1 MSDTGLKYVTSAADN
16 ATVGTRTWSTVSNI
30 IGNNTNDA
38 TAASVTGAIGNLTS
52 HYLIGTFTTGLSAGD
67 TITGIVGAF
76 RRLCTD
82 DNSDGPMQTNSVK
95 WYNGSSFGTELATP
109 FVDDFPLSG
118 AWSGNFGTSS
128 TTGGLTL
135 TGASTIAMAV
145 SGLFQ
150 GRFDTAKITAM
161 RVTIYY
167 TSGATGNPG
176 SILLSI

>member
-1 MSDTGLKYVTSAADN
+1 VTSAADN

-30 IGNNTNDA
+30 IGNNTTDG
-38 TAASVTGAIGNLTS
+38 TAASVTGALGNLTS
-52 HYLIGTFTTGLSAGD
+52 HYLIGTFTHGLSAGD

-95 WYNGSSFGTELATP
+95 WYNGTSFGTELATP
-109 FVDDFPLSG
+109 FTDSWPLTG
-118 AWSGNFGTSS
+118 AWSADFGTST
-128 TTGGLTL
+128 TTGGLSL
-135 TGASTIAMAV
+135 TGSSTISMAV

-167 TSGATGNPG
+167 TSG
-176 SILLSI
+176 SSSRLLKIRRFLMERN